1 MKRVLINLLENAVDA
16 IGESGFVEIRTA
28 FLAEQAKARL
38 VITDTGRGV
47 TPEAKDRIFEPYY
60 STKKGGT
67 GLGLTIVTSIISDHH
82 GDIRVFNNEPK
93 GTKFVIDLPI
103 GLQ

>member
-1 MKRVLINLLENAVDA
+1 M
-16 IGESGFVEIRTA
+16 
-28 FLAEQAKARL
+28 
-38 VITDTGRGV
+38 VIADTGRGV

-67 GLGLTIVTSIISDHH
+67 GLGLTIVTTIISDHH
-82 GDIRVFNNEPK
+82 GDIRVFNNEPM

-103 GLQ
+103 GTQ

>member
-1 MKRVLINLLENAVDA
+1 MLINLLENAVDA
-16 IGESGFVEIRTA
+16 IGESGSVEIQTA

-38 VITDTGRGV
+38 VIADTGRGV

-67 GLGLTIVTSIISDHH
+67 GLGLTIVTTIISDHH
-82 GDIRVFNNEPK
+82 GYIRVFNNEPT